1 MGDAVSERDTG
12 RARFY
17 EAEHLVHRLFDNVS
31 SSRTVQL
38 AGTEITLPAEARFA
52 SVDAVDDYVTRVL
65 ALPGVRSR
73 FERSSQPVSV
83 RERRGQRSAHYAAR
97 VRRSDGAPLAAEIA
111 IPSAAEGRWALRELV
126 VLHELAHHLDGTTG
140 PAHGRGFVL
149 TLIELVG
156 LVLGPEAAFVYRV
169 VLGDSG
175 IG

>member
-1 MGDAVSERDTG
+1 MSDRDTG

-52 SVDAVDDYVTRVL
+52 SIDAVDDYVRRVL
-65 ALPGVRSR
+65 ELPAVRSGFPR
-73 FERSSQPVSV
+73 AAEPVSV

-97 VRRSDGAPLAAEIA
+97 VRADDGTQVEAEIA
-111 IPSAAEGRWALRELV
+111 IPSSREGRWALRELV
-126 VLHELAHHLDGTTG
+126 VLHELAHHLDGTAG

-149 TLIELVG
+149 TLVELVG

-169 VLGDSG
+169 VLADSG
-175 IG
+175 VS